1 MSGLRR
7 SSDLESDHAV
17 DWSSMDTRLNSF
29 RGSPL
34 AQQVSAERLAR
45 AGFYFTGQADRVC
58 CFSCHKTV
66 ENWCGEDTPVERHA
80 EVRNRRRI
88 FEKGCI
94 CLWVFYFI
102 FLRVSRCF
110 RNTVCEPS
118 PNDHAVAVMFQVSP
132 ACKFLSC
139 THRSR
144 VNYLQCAP
152 LINEPPYDEEA
163 EDMAFR
169 LRTGEVVDETTYPI
183 APHMASEDSRFNTF
197 GSWPTASPVQP
208 RELAQAGLF
217 YLGESDR
224 VKCFCCGGMLGGWE
238 IGDTAWSEHSKHFPS
253 CFFILG
259 HDVGNVPSQEG
270 RGGEARPNQPSQVDM
285 RSFEVRLS
293 SFAGIQHPI
302 DHEKLARAGFYKTG
316 VADHVT
322 CFSCGGGLKGWQ
334 LGEDPCEEHA
344 KHYPGCRYLLA
355 EKGQEFVSSVQLQ
368 GTGRNDAA
376 TNLLNG
382 CSGHETDVLQS
393 AMAQKAVE
401 MGLEP
406 ALVKSTILEKISKSK
421 TCYST
426 LEALLEDCFSRPG
439 SNAETQETHD
449 EDPLEKLW
457 KLQREKQCKVCMD
470 RDIGIVFIPCGHL
483 VVCKQCSEALD
494 KCPICCAVIT
504 QKIKTYIS

>member
-80 EVRNRRRI
+80 E
-88 FEKGCI
+88 
-94 CLWVFYFI
+94 
-102 FLRVSRCF
+102 
-110 RNTVCEPS
+110 
-118 PNDHAVAVMFQVSP
+118 VSP

-439 SNAETQETHD
+439 SNAETQETHAD
-449 EDPLEKLW
+449 
-457 KLQREKQCKVCMD
+457 
-470 RDIGIVFIPCGHL
+470 VF
-483 VVCKQCSEALD
+483 SF
-494 KCPICCAVIT
+494 
-504 QKIKTYIS
+504 